1 MSQQDMRKLTDGLR
15 DTLVGEFRRVLEGAE
30 SDIIAYGD
38 RIATDLA
45 LAVSVGRQDL
55 IDEIKDQA
63 LLLAEKQRLRAK
75 NANANA
81 TLIVGLI
88 TTAIQAAA
96 GGAQAGIK
104 SSS

>member
-15 DTLVGEFRRVLEGAE
+15 DTLVGEFSRVLEGAE

-75 NANANA
+75 NANA